1 MDQAL
6 TIVITI
12 ATKMLMKAMIYKNFD
27 GHELFRT
34 QTKAIYDPLLK

>member
-12 ATKMLMKAMIYKNFD
+12 ATKVLMKAMIYKFD